1 MGRVT
6 RQLRGKEGLI
16 LEHKGPPNWRMEIK
30 PQLISDVCH
39 WWERGDLSTGASEG
53 PPTADGPSCSS
64 AFLFEY
70 EESEVHNG
78 EVTSLRS
85 HGSL

>member
-30 PQLISDVCH
+30 PQLISDVRH
-39 WWERGDLSTGASEG
+39 WWERVISAQVPVRAHLQLMVLHAQVPFYLNMRNLKSTM
-53 PPTADGPSCSS
+53 
-64 AFLFEY
+64 
-70 EESEVHNG
+70 VK
-78 EVTSLRS
+78 
-85 HGSL
+85 